1 MKMQIGNYPKM
12 ILFDYGQTLVAEERF
27 NGIKGTAAVMK
38 HAVKNKYNK
47 TPEEVWYIG
56 DQYRCDVVGAQ
67 GIGMFPVWYVGAIDL
82 KYEPVESVLTVE
94 NWQELKEH
102 LKECL

>member
-1 MKMQIGNYPKM
+1 MISRSQLWIMRNEAFVAMIGKESRH
-12 ILFDYGQTLVAEERF
+12 IFELALEKAELR
-27 NGIKGTAAVMK
+27 
-38 HAVKNKYNK
+38 
-47 TPEEVWYIG
+47 PEEVWYVG

-82 KYEPVESVLTVE
+82 KYEPVEGVLTVE
-94 NWQELKEH
+94 NWQELKEY